1 MSKEEVQDSD
11 VVMEHKEE
19 KEQPKHA
26 SIFNRRPTKKLKP
39 ASTTADSSTPSASS
53 AATLNPPPPT
63 VASSSTSTPTSSPEK
78 RPGDSSTLPW
88 VEKYRPSGLDQ
99 LISHHEIINTIQ
111 SLIAANRL
119 PHMLL
124 YGPPG
129 TGQTYIILRCLGIHQ
144 QPYLCLTRSVIVYE
158 PVCIGKTSTILAIAR
173 QLYGSRYP
181 SHILELNAS
190 DDRGIEVVRE
200 QIMAFASSKQ
210 LFSSGYKVIVLDE
223 ADQMTKTAQFALRRV
238 IEKYT
243 RGTRFCLIC
252 NYVNKIIPALQSRCT
267 KFRFG
272 PLDTPA
278 IEGKLRQIAAAE
290 KVELTDDGLQAIV
303 KLSEGDMRKCLNIL
317 QSTSMAASTV
327 DEAAVYNTTGNPLPA
342 DILLILQALLNSSL
356 PDSYA
361 LIRRLQVERGL
372 SLQDIVQYLH
382 ELVLRTEMPDEVL
395 GFLLREMCDAQYR
408 LASGTSEAIQLAGVC
423 GIFATAKEMVHQVA
437 QAETAKA
444 S

>member
-26 SIFNRRPTKKLKP
+26 SIFNRPAIKPKPTATSTP
-39 ASTTADSSTPSASS
+39 ASTAITQPPLSLSSSSS
-53 AATLNPPPPT
+53 APTPTL
-63 VASSSTSTPTSSPEK
+63 TSSPEK
-78 RPGDSSTLPW
+78 RSADASTLPW

-99 LISHHEIINTIQ
+99 LISHHEIITTIQ

-119 PHMLL
+119 PHLLL

-129 TGQTYIILRCLGIHQ
+129 T
-144 QPYLCLTRSVIVYE
+144 
-158 PVCIGKTSTILAIAR
+158 GKTSTILAIAR
-173 QLYGSRYP
+173 QLYGSRYS

-190 DDRGIEVVRE
+190 DDRGIDVVRE
-200 QIMAFASSKQ
+200 QIKDFASSKQ
-210 LFSSGYKVIVLDE
+210 LFSTGYKLIVLDE
-223 ADQMTKTAQFALRRV
+223 ADQMTKVAQFALRRV

-272 PLDTPA
+272 PLDTLA
-278 IEGKLRQIAAAE
+278 IEGKMRQIAQQE
-290 KVELTDDGLQAIV
+290 GVYMTEDGLAAIV

-317 QSTSMAASTV
+317 QSTSMSSSTV
-327 DEAAVYNTTGNPLPA
+327 NETAVYSTTGNPLPS
-342 DILLILQALLNSSL
+342 DILLILQALLNSTL
-356 PDSYA
+356 PESYA
-361 LIRRLQVERGL
+361 LIRRMQVERGL
-372 SLQDIVQYLH
+372 SLQDIVLYLH

-395 GFLLREMCDAQYR
+395 GFVLREMCDAEYR
-408 LASGTSEAIQLAGVC
+408 LASGTSETIQLAGVC
-423 GIFATAKEMVHQVA
+423 GIFATAKEMVHRVA
-437 QAETAKA
+437 RGETAKA

>member
-1 MSKEEVQDSD
+1 M
-11 VVMEHKEE
+11 
-19 KEQPKHA
+19 
-26 SIFNRRPTKKLKP
+26 
-39 ASTTADSSTPSASS
+39 
-53 AATLNPPPPT
+53 
-63 VASSSTSTPTSSPEK
+63 
-78 RPGDSSTLPW
+78 
-88 VEKYRPSGLDQ
+88 EKYRPTGLDQ
-99 LISHHEIINTIQ
+99 LISHHSIINTIQ

-119 PHMLL
+119 PHLLL

-129 TGQTYIILRCLGIHQ
+129 T
-144 QPYLCLTRSVIVYE
+144 
-158 PVCIGKTSTILAIAR
+158 GKTSTILAIAR
-173 QLYGSRYP
+173 QLYGSRYQ

-190 DDRGIEVVRE
+190 DDRGIDVVRE
-200 QIMAFASSKQ
+200 QIKDFASSKQ
-210 LFSSGYKVIVLDE
+210 LFSTGYKLIVLDE

-278 IEGKLRQIAAAE
+278 IEGKLRAIAETEA
-290 KVELTDDGLQAIV
+290 VQLTDDGLAAIV
-303 KLSEGDMRKCLNIL
+303 KLSEGDMRKTLNIL
-317 QSTSMAASTV
+317 QSTAMSSTTV
-327 DEAAVYNTTGNPLPA
+327 DETAVYSTTGNPLPS

-356 PDSYA
+356 ADSYA
-361 LIRRLQVERGL
+361 LIRRMQVERGL
-372 SLQDIVQYLH
+372 SLQDIVSYLH
-382 ELVLRTEMPDEVL
+382 ELLLRTEMPDDVL
-395 GFLLREMCDAQYR
+395 GFVLSELCDAEYR

-437 QAETAKA
+437 RGDTAKA